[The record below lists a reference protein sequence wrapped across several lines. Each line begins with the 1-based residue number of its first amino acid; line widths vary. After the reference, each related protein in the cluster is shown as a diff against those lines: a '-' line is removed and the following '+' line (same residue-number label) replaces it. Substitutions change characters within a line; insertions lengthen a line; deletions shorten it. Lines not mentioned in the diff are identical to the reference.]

1 MGTHLY
7 FCIQTKNINPT
18 FEMINKVLLPLFAL
32 LVSTTNAAPSVLNNE
47 NVNKVITSNVPA
59 QKSREELLYTV
70 RCSGSCDEVKV
81 EVNVDGDADIFVS
94 RQYDLSWSL
103 GRFNLAEL
111 FCESRNDGGYETC
124 TSDIA
129 ENEFFVLIRAVK
141 DHSEGNLSITG
152 TNLISAEI
160 QSESQP
166 EPQPVEYEILTEY
179 E

>member
-1 MGTHLY
+1 
-7 FCIQTKNINPT
+7 
-18 FEMINKVLLPLFAL
+18 MINKVLLPLFAL
-32 LVSTTNAAPSVLNNE
+32 FVSTTNAAPSVLNNE
-47 NVNKVITSNVPA
+47 NENKVITKTVPA
-59 QKSREELLYTV
+59 QKLREELLYTV
-70 RCSGSCDEVKV
+70 QCSGPCNEVKV
-81 EVNVDGDADIFVS
+81 EVNVDGDADMFVS
-94 RQYDLSWSL
+94 KQHDLSWSQ

-124 TSDIA
+124 TRDIA

-141 DHSEGNLSITG
+141 DHSEGNLTITG

-166 EPQPVEYEILTEY
+166 EPQPEPQLEPQPVEYEILTEY